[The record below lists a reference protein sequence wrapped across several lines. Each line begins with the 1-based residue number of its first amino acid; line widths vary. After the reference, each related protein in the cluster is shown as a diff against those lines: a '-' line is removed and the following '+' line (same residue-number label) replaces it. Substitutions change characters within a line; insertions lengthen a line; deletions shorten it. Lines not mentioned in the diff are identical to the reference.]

1 MKKLLVTLLVLV
13 ALLVGADRIAA
24 YVAAQQVAG
33 KIRTSA
39 MLAADPKVKIAGFP
53 FLTQAFAGR
62 YDRID
67 VTADDVD
74 RGGVRLTHFMTS
86 LYGVQLPLSD
96 ALGGRV
102 QSIPVDRLTGQAV
115 VGYVDLKSSGRML
128 VFTPDGDRVKVTG
141 SISVLGQDISA
152 SASSTVS
159 LDGNDLVL
167 TPQSVSAAGQSSN
180 LIGDAIK
187 GAFRV
192 RVPLGRLPYG
202 LKLTGVKATAA
213 GVVVSAESGP
223 TVLTT
228 R

>member
-1 MKKLLVTLLVLV
+1 VKKLLVTLLVLL

-74 RGGVRLTHFMTS
+74 RSGVRLTHFTTS

>member
-1 MKKLLVTLLVLV
+1 M
-13 ALLVGADRIAA
+13 
-24 YVAAQQVAG
+24 
-33 KIRTSA
+33 
-39 MLAADPKVKIAGFP
+39 
-53 FLTQAFAGR
+53 
-62 YDRID
+62 
-67 VTADDVD
+67 
-74 RGGVRLTHFMTS
+74 
-86 LYGVQLPLSD
+86 
-96 ALGGRV
+96 
-102 QSIPVDRLTGQAV
+102 
-115 VGYVDLKSSGRML
+115 
-128 VFTPDGDRVKVTG
+128 KVTG

>member
-1 MKKLLVTLLVLV
+1 VKKLLVTLLVLV

-74 RGGVRLTHFMTS
+74 RGGVRLTHFTTS

>member
-1 MKKLLVTLLVLV
+1 MKKLLVTLLVLL

-39 MLAADPKVKIAGFP
+39 MLAADPRVKITGFP

-62 YDRID
+62 YDRIE
-67 VTADDVD
+67 VAADDVD
-74 RGGVRLTHFMTS
+74 RGGVRLTHFTTS

>member
-1 MKKLLVTLLVLV
+1 VKKLLVTLLVLV

>member
-1 MKKLLVTLLVLV
+1 MKKLLVFVVVLL
-13 ALLVGADRIAA
+13 ALLVAADRVAA

-33 KIRTSA
+33 KVRTSA

-74 RGGVRLTHFMTS
+74 RGGVRLTHFTTS

-96 ALGGRV
+96 AIGGRV
-102 QSIPVDRLTGQAV
+102 QSIPVDRLTAEAV
-115 VGYVDLKSSGRML
+115 VGYVDLKSGSRML
-128 VFTPDGDRVKVTG
+128 VFTPAGDRVKVAG
-141 SISVLGQDISA
+141 SITVLGQDLSA
-152 SASSTVS
+152 SAISTVS

-167 TPQSVSAAGQSSN
+167 TPHSVSAAGQSSN
-180 LIGDAIK
+180 LVGDAIR

-192 RVPLGRLPYG
+192 RVPIGRLPYG
-202 LKLTGVKATAA
+202 LKLTGVRATPG
-213 GVVVSAESGP
+213 GVVVSARSGP
-223 TVLTT
+223 TVLTS

>member
-1 MKKLLVTLLVLV
+1 VKKLLVTLLVLV

-67 VTADDVD
+67 VTADAVD
-74 RGGVRLTHFMTS
+74 RGGVRLTHFTTS

>member
-1 MKKLLVTLLVLV
+1 MKKLLVTLLVLL

-39 MLAADPKVKIAGFP
+39 MLAADPKVKITGFP

-74 RGGVRLTHFMTS
+74 RGGVRLIHFTTS

>member
-74 RGGVRLTHFMTS
+74 RGGVRLTHFTTS